1 MIRPSPVSRIPGS
14 FLHPLSTPAK
24 AAGIRAA
31 GRPPSGRA
39 NGLRPFRRLRR
50 RACGPPPHP
59 APPHHPGPPHRPGPA
74 PALPSIR
81 PASAALPRPFPPPRR
96 PAPPL
101 HRPSRKSA
109 PSQMLPNYPGNKS
122 PVPPISYAN
131 QTPVCK
137 TSVNKCCFLT
147 LPMQKPPVFTVLV
160 EGLFPSRPKNL
171 PLPLSSPRRL
181 WYNIAWTF
189 ANISKR

>member
-1 MIRPSPVSRIPGS
+1 MILPSPVSRIPGS

-50 RACGPPPHP
+50 RACGPPPRPAPVARHP
-59 APPHHPGPPHRPGPA
+59 APVARHPA
-74 PALPSIR
+74 PAARLTTP
-81 PASAALPRPFPPPRR
+81 LCLTT
-96 PAPPL
+96 PPL

-109 PSQMLPNYPGNKS
+109 PPQMLPNYPGNKS

-147 LPMQKPPVFTVLV
+147 LPMQKPPVFAVLV
-160 EGLFPSRPKNL
+160 EGLFPPRPKNL

-181 WYNIAWTF
+181 WYNIPWTF

>member
-1 MIRPSPVSRIPGS
+1 MILPSPVSRIPGS
-14 FLHPLSTPAK
+14 FLHPLSISAK

-50 RACGPPPHP
+50 RACGPP
-59 APPHHPGPPHRPGPA
+59 HHPGPPHRP
-74 PALPSIR
+74 
-81 PASAALPRPFPPPRR
+81 
-96 PAPPL
+96 
-101 HRPSRKSA
+101 SRKSA
-109 PSQMLPNYPGNKS
+109 PPQMLPNYPGNKS
-122 PVPPISYAN
+122 PVSPISDAN

-160 EGLFPSRPKNL
+160 EGLFPPRPKNL

-181 WYNIAWTF
+181 WYNIPWTF

>member
-1 MIRPSPVSRIPGS
+1 MILPSPVSRIPGS

-50 RACGPPPHP
+50 RACGPPPRPAPVARHP
-59 APPHHPGPPHRPGPA
+59 A
-74 PALPSIR
+74 S
-81 PASAALPRPFPPPRR
+81 PPRLT
-96 PAPPL
+96 APPL

-109 PSQMLPNYPGNKS
+109 PPQMLPNYPGNKS
-122 PVPPISYAN
+122 PASPISYAN
-131 QTPVCK
+131 QPPVCK

-147 LPMQKPPVFTVLV
+147 LPMQKPPVFAVLV
-160 EGLFPSRPKNL
+160 EGLFPPRPKNL

-181 WYNIAWTF
+181 WYNIPWTF

>member
-50 RACGPPPHP
+50 RACGPPHHP
-59 APPHHPGPPHRPGPA
+59 APA
-74 PALPSIR
+74 PALPKIR
-81 PASAALPRPFPPPRR
+81 PP
-96 PAPPL
+96 
-101 HRPSRKSA
+101 
-109 PSQMLPNYPGNKS
+109 QIVPNYPGNKS
-122 PVPPISYAN
+122 PFPPISYVN

-147 LPMQKPPVFTVLV
+147 LPMQKSPVFAVLV
-160 EGLFPSRPKNL
+160 EGLFPPRPKNL

-181 WYNIAWTF
+181 WYNIPWTF

>member
-1 MIRPSPVSRIPGS
+1 MILPSPVSRIPGS
-14 FLHPLSTPAK
+14 FLHPLSTSAK

-39 NGLRPFRRLRR
+39 NGLRPFRRLCR
-50 RACGPPPHP
+50 RACGPPHHPGPAARHP
-59 APPHHPGPPHRPGPA
+59 APPLWPAAGPA
-74 PALPSIR
+74 PR
-81 PASAALPRPFPPPRR
+81 H

-101 HRPSRKSA
+101 HRPSQVSA
-109 PSQMLPNYPGNKS
+109 PLQMLPNYPGNKS
-122 PVPPISYAN
+122 PVSPISYAN
-131 QTPVCK
+131 QPPVCK

-147 LPMQKPPVFTVLV
+147 LPMQNPPVFAVLV
-160 EGLFPSRPKNL
+160 EGLFPPRPKNL

-181 WYNIAWTF
+181 WYNIPWTF

>member
-50 RACGPPPHP
+50 RACGPPRLTASPPHP
-59 APPHHPGPPHRPGPA
+59 TPCTGPP
-74 PALPSIR
+74 PSL
-81 PASAALPRPFPPPRR
+81 SPP
-96 PAPPL
+96 
-101 HRPSRKSA
+101 
-109 PSQMLPNYPGNKS
+109 QMLPNYPGNKS
-122 PVPPISYAN
+122 PVSTISYAN

-147 LPMQKPPVFTVLV
+147 LPMQKPHVFAVLV
-160 EGLFPSRPKNL
+160 EELFPPRPKNL

-181 WYNIAWTF
+181 WYNIPWTF